1 VSRTAPDGPAAAR
14 PLMTNPHADRV
25 KAVRALATRSGRR
38 RAGRYVVEGP
48 QAVREAVRWAPHTVR
63 DVYLTPEA
71 ADRYA
76 EIVADAGAAR
86 LHLHLGDAAVL
97 DAMSP
102 DAQGVLA
109 VADLP
114 EAARPATHGEV
125 PVGPLG
131 ADALDV
137 VLAARPRLVAV
148 LAQVRDPGNAGTV
161 IRVADAAG
169 ADAVVVAGES
179 VETTNPKVVR
189 STAGSLFHLP
199 VVSGVP
205 VADVVDALR
214 RAGLAVLAADGTGD
228 LDLDDLQDAAA
239 LAGASGPAAAAPPAP
254 AAPGADDRAAADL
267 RAPTAWLFGNEAWGL
282 PAEDRDRADAVV
294 RVPLR
299 GRAESLNLGTA
310 AAVCLYASSRAHR

>member
-1 VSRTAPDGPAAAR
+1 MSRTAPDGPAAAR
-14 PLMTNPHADRV
+14 PPMTNPHADRV

-38 RAGRYVVEGP
+38 RAGRYAVEGP
-48 QAVREAVRWAPHTVR
+48 QAVREVVRWAPHTVR
-63 DVYLTPEA
+63 DVYLTDDA

-76 EIVADAGAAR
+76 EILADAEAAR
-86 LHLHLGDAAVL
+86 LHVHRGDAAVL

-114 EAARPATHGEV
+114 EAARAGVRDEV

-131 ADALDV
+131 ADALAA

-169 ADAVVVAGES
+169 ADAVVVAGDS

-199 VVSGVP
+199 VVSGVS
-205 VADVVDALR
+205 VAEAVDALR
-214 RAGLAVLAADGTGD
+214 AAGLAVLAADGTGD

-239 LAGASGPAAAAPPAP
+239 VAGAGAQAGGP
-254 AAPGADDRAAADL
+254 ADL
-267 RAPTAWLFGNEAWGL
+267 RSPTAWLFGNEAWGL
-282 PAEDRDRADAVV
+282 PPEDRDRADAVV

>member
-1 VSRTAPDGPAAAR
+1 MPARSAPGPV
-14 PLMTNPHADRV
+14 LTNPHADRV
-25 KAVRALATRSGRR
+25 RAVRALAARAGRR
-38 RAGRYVVEGP
+38 RAGRYLVEGP
-48 QAVREAVRWAPHTVR
+48 QAVREVVRWAPRTVR
-63 DVYLTPEA
+63 DVYLSLDA
-71 ADRYA
+71 ADRYT
-76 EIVADAGAAR
+76 EIAADARAAG
-86 LHLHLGDAAVL
+86 LAVHLGEAGVL

-102 DAQGVLA
+102 DAQGVLV

-114 EAARPATHGEV
+114 GASSGGRGAAPRADGV

-131 ADALDV
+131 ADALDA

-169 ADAVVVAGES
+169 ADAVLVVGES

-189 STAGSLFHLP
+189 STAGSLHHLP
-199 VVSGVP
+199 VVSGVG
-205 VADVVDALR
+205 VAEAVDALR
-214 RAGLAVLAADGTGD
+214 AAGLAVLAADGSGEH
-228 LDLDDLQDAAA
+228 DLDDLQDVAARA
-239 LAGASGPAAAAPPAP
+239 TDDAPVAGP
-254 AAPGADDRAAADL
+254 DL
-267 RAPTAWLFGNEAWGL
+267 RVPTAWLFGNEAWGL
-282 PAEDRDRADAVV
+282 PPEDRDRADAAV